1 MSFMEI
7 IDFGISRWG
16 SDRDQKWNGS
26 FRTVYLIFERE
37 IRLRC
42 VGIFS

>member
-7 IDFGISRWG
+7 IDFGISCWG
-16 SDRDQKWNGS
+16 SDQNWNGS
-26 FRTVYLIFERE
+26 FCTVYLIFERE